1 MTWDILVGCV
11 VIVIARIGDVSL
23 GTMRT
28 VAVVSGHRGMAWIF
42 GLLEVSIWVFVS
54 FVAPGGISD
63 PSILPGCQ
71 IFFAGAIRA
80 CWFLNA
86 MHGLITPTGVYGNI
100 TGGTSAA
107 TAHASGV
114 AALVIHAAGGNIT
127 PAQVEARMRDAAVD
141 LGQPGKDAVFG
152 HGRISAAAALEP

>member
-1 MTWDILVGCV
+1 MVPGVLAVG
-11 VIVIARIGDVSL
+11 ATAALSGLALLPTTNLDEHAPYSN
-23 GTMRT
+23 T
-28 VAVVSGHRGMAWIF
+28 GHR
-42 GLLEVSIWVFVS
+42 LVS